1 MVCNCATGS
10 KEHRCN
16 DKRMKSPNPLDPEAL
31 AKMAAELNPKLAC
44 EDPAKAIQL
53 ARNLLIAADPELAE
67 QEALRAEE
75 LQSQEET
82 ERHNAL
88 FPRSELISVAEAFK
102 ASPGHYK
109 TETGFAAALR
119 EENLTTEL
127 QDGDVEQWR
136 KAWPDEP
143 QKFVDYIVTSLR
155 AVEELFRRQRERK
168 KALDRERKSVKS
180 KALQTKFSKK
190 SHGISTGKKL

>member
-1 MVCNCATGS
+1 
-10 KEHRCN
+10 
-16 DKRMKSPNPLDPEAL
+16 MKNPNALDPETL
-31 AKMAAELNPKLAC
+31 AKIAAALNPKLAC

-75 LQSQEET
+75 LQLREQS
-82 ERHNAL
+82 ERYDAL

-119 EENLTTEL
+119 EEKLTTVL
-127 QDGDVEQWR
+127 QDVDLEQWR
-136 KAWPDEP
+136 KARPDEQ
-143 QKFVDYIVTSLR
+143 QKFVDYIEVTSLR
-155 AVEELFRRQRERK
+155 AVEELFRRQGERK
-168 KALDRERKSVKS
+168 KALDRERKSAKS

-190 SHGISTGKKL
+190 SHGISTGKKRTKRPLNRNAPAKKRKR